1 MSGQAAAGK
10 SAHCSS
16 DHKSGRPGEAC
27 WGVLPS
33 SPIKCGRLISEA
45 PPPPN
50 HPNSPGLSSCHN
62 FELMEKDCSSL
73 LP

>member
-45 PPPPN
+45 PPPQITQI
-50 HPNSPGLSSCHN
+50 
-62 FELMEKDCSSL
+62 L
-73 LP
+73 LG